1 VSEAAVLRVA
11 AVQMTSGDDVERNV
25 ATAAALVARAA
36 AAGARLVVLPEKWN
50 VIDRDERQVEVA
62 EPVDGPSLAAAAAWA
77 RDLGVALVAGSIS
90 ELVPGE
96 DRAYN
101 TSALILPDGTL
112 AALYRKLHLFDV
124 DVGGRVYRESAS
136 ARGGDGML
144 VATALGHRI
153 GLSVCYDLR
162 FPELYRALA
171 LAGAEILCVPSAF
184 TAATGKDHW
193 EPLLRARAIENQA
206 FVIAAGQVGVHATG
220 AASHGRSM
228 IVDPWGV
235 VLAQAPDTET
245 AIVADLDFDR
255 LRRVRQ
261 GLPALEHRRP
271 DVYGDPVPARSA

>member
-1 VSEAAVLRVA
+1 MSEPGVLRVG
-11 AVQMTSGDDVERNV
+11 AVQMTSGDDVGRNLGIAER
-25 ATAAALVARAA
+25 LVAEAA

-50 VIDRDERQVEVA
+50 VIDRDERQVAVA
-62 EPVDGPSLAAAAAWA
+62 EPLDGPSLAAASGWA
-77 RDLGVALVAGSIS
+77 RELGVALVAGSIS
-90 ELVPGE
+90 ELVLG
-96 DRAYN
+96 DGRAYN
-101 TSALILPDGTL
+101 TSALILPDGTV
-112 AALYRKLHLFDV
+112 AGVYRKLHLFDV
-124 DVGGRVYRESAS
+124 EVGGRVYRESAS
-136 ARGGDGML
+136 ARGGDGM
-144 VATALGHRI
+144 VVVTALGHRI

-171 LAGAEILCVPSAF
+171 LAGAEVLCVPSAF

-245 AIVADLDFDR
+245 AIVADLDFER
-255 LRRVRQ
+255 LRHVRER
-261 GLPALEHRRP
+261 LPALEHRRP
-271 DVYGDPVPARSA
+271 DVYGDPLPARSA